1 MNDCLIVYIEKDVPC
16 SIDNE
21 IIMQRFQNMKTRRR
35 QLYTLCI
42 CVFFY
47 CCCCQYMN
55 FFFIRLCNLCFLSN
69 TLRKISRATTASLVN
84 LISLPLSSASSFF
97 LKSASII
104 LLSQYQAQPW
114 PRPTRPSTS
123 EATSSSLS
131 SFLFSLFLAC
141 LFYFIFGYD

>member
-1 MNDCLIVYIEKDVPC
+1 MNDCLIVYIEKDVPY

-55 FFFIRLCNLCFLSN
+55 F
-69 TLRKISRATTASLVN
+69 
-84 LISLPLSSASSFF
+84 SF
-97 LKSASII
+97 
-104 LLSQYQAQPW
+104 Y
-114 PRPTRPSTS
+114 
-123 EATSSSLS
+123 
-131 SFLFSLFLAC
+131 
-141 LFYFIFGYD
+141 